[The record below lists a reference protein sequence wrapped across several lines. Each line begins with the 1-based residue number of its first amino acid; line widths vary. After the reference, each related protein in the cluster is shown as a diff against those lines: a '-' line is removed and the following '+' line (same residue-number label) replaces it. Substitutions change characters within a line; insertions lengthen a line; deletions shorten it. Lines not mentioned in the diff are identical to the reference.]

1 MEIAGHAAMR
11 GDRRAEG
18 PGVAGGIRGIL
29 PAERLDA
36 LDVDAEAEAWRE
48 RLEAPPAEER
58 LWLAVD
64 GDELVGY
71 ARTGPCEDVDATP
84 ELGEV
89 HGLYAAPE
97 RIGTG
102 VGRALL
108 AHAAADLA
116 ARGTGRSSSGT
127 SSATTA
133 PPPSTSAP
141 ASGPTGRGA
150 AARTASTRCAS
161 GARSTTGIG
170 SRLGP

>member
-1 MEIAGHAAMR
+1 
-11 GDRRAEG
+11 
-18 PGVAGGIRGIL
+18 
-29 PAERLDA
+29 
-36 LDVDAEAEAWRE
+36 VDAEAEAWRE

-71 ARTGPCEDVDATP
+71 ARTGPCVDVDATP

-89 HGLYAAPE
+89 NGLYAAPE

-116 ARGTGRSSSGT
+116 ARGYGTLVLWQFVGNDRAAVFYERAGLRPDGTRRRSPHGVDEV
-127 SSATTA
+127 
-133 PPPSTSAP
+133 
-141 ASGPTGRGA
+141 
-150 AARTASTRCAS
+150 
-161 GARSTTGIG
+161 
-170 SRLGP
+170 RLRRPLDDRDRL

>member
-1 MEIAGHAAMR
+1 MQIRAATPADAEAIAALKIRAWRAAY
-11 GDRRAEG
+11 A
-18 PGVAGGIRGIL
+18 GIL

-36 LDVDAEAEAWRE
+36 LDVDAEAEAWGE
-48 RLEAPPAEER
+48 HLEAPPVEER

-116 ARGTGRSSSGT
+116 ARGYRALVLWQFVGNDRAAAFYERAGLRPDGT
-127 SSATTA
+127 S
-133 PPPSTSAP
+133 
-141 ASGPTGRGA
+141 R
-150 AARTASTRCAS
+150 
-161 GARSTTGIG
+161 RSPHGVDEV
-170 SRLGP
+170 RLRRPLDDRNRL